1 MSDKRNH
8 NTIYFLTTL
17 SVYLGLVFV
26 GASPQ
31 VLGQAKVSQNS
42 QSSSF
47 EFTTRAENLFAD
59 LQTNQV
65 LDQQDIVPF
74 DLSGRIFTNRTV
86 WKAQSFNQTQNSF
99 VQKEFFPNDQVFVI
113 LRLPRASI

>member
-31 VLGQAKVSQNS
+31 VLAQAQASQNS

-47 EFTTRAENLFAD
+47 EFSTRAENIFAD
-59 LQTNQV
+59 LETTPV
-65 LDQQDIVPF
+65 LDHHDILPF
-74 DLSGRIFTNRTV
+74 DLSGRTYTNRTV
-86 WKAQSFNQTQNSF
+86 WKVQNISQTQVNLTEEHFS
-99 VQKEFFPNDQVFVI
+99 PNDQIFVI